1 MISNALFRFK
11 GRLNPKFLLVFT
23 MAVGVLLVAGCGGNV
38 SGVLGPSM
46 GSVQI
51 SISDPPSCA
60 AAATPG
66 ATATAAGGTAA
77 PGGTFT
83 SVFVT
88 IRSIQAHISATAG
101 DTSSG
106 WQELAPQL
114 VTAPVQ
120 VDLLHLP
127 ANGQCLLEQ
136 LGSASLPS
144 GDYQQIRLILLANAA
159 ASGPAPSADSN
170 ACFKQ
175 LGGDVF
181 NCVVD
186 NSGTHTLDLSSE
198 ANTGLKI
205 PPGQIMGGPIH
216 VAAGQSVDLNID
228 FNTCASIIR
237 EGNGSFRLKPVLT
250 AGVVSTNMTG
260 ISGQIVDRVTSQP
273 IAGAIVTL
281 QFADKSGIDRIAMQQ
296 QTDSTGHF
304 SFCPLAVGAVFD
316 VVSDALTAS
325 GTAYDVTVVLN
336 VVGGTNLGAVP
347 LVAEIPATAGASA
360 GPGTIQ
366 GTITAINGM
375 TGASIN
381 ADVSALQ
388 TVTVSS
394 ASHTF
399 TVPLFPKSS
408 AADITVT
415 PSSTCPTG
423 APKGAFC
430 GSYSLVV
437 PASNPAI
444 GTTSAGKTTITA
456 PATGDVLYTVEV
468 DATNPTSDAA
478 MCSPSTQTTSK
489 DATAMPLKVAPGATT
504 TAAEVDFTGCS

>member
-1 MISNALFRFK
+1 MISNAPLYFK
-11 GRLNPKFLLVFT
+11 GRLNPYFLVVFVMAMFVL
-23 MAVGVLLVAGCGGNV
+23 MAVGCGGNV
-38 SGVLGPSM
+38 PTMQSSSM
-46 GSVQI
+46 GAVSV
-51 SISDPPSCA
+51 SLSDPPSCM
-60 AAATPG
+60 AATPG
-66 ATATAAGGTAA
+66 ATAGSTAA

-88 IRSIQAHISATAG
+88 IRSIQAHISATA
-101 DTSSG
+101 DPSSTG

-114 VTAPVQ
+114 VSAPVQ

-127 ANGQCLLEQ
+127 ANGQCLLAQ
-136 LGSASLPS
+136 LGSASLPA

-159 ASGPAPSADSN
+159 PGGRAPSTGNN
-170 ACFKQ
+170 ACFEQ

-186 NSGTHTLDLSSE
+186 SSGTHTLNLSSE

-237 EGNGSFRLKPVLT
+237 EGNGNFRLKPVLT
-250 AGVVSTNMTG
+250 AGVVSPNMTG
-260 ISGQIVDRVTSQP
+260 INGQIVDSVTSQP

-281 QFADKSGIDRIAMQQ
+281 QFADKSGVDRIAMQQ
-296 QTDSTGHF
+296 QTDSTGRF
-304 SFCPLAVGAVFD
+304 SFCPLAMGAVFD

-325 GTAYDVTVVLN
+325 GTAYNVTVVLN
-336 VVGGTNLGAVP
+336 VVGRTNLGAVP
-347 LVAEIPATAGASA
+347 LVAEKPATADAST
-360 GPGTIQ
+360 GPSTIQ

-375 TGASIN
+375 TGASID

-394 ASHTF
+394 ISHTL
-399 TVPLFPKSS
+399 TVPLFPNSN
-408 AADITVT
+408 AADIAVT
-415 PSSTCPTG
+415 SSTSCPTG

-430 GSYSLVV
+430 GSYTLVV
-437 PASNPAI
+437 PASNPAV
-444 GTTSAGKTTITA
+444 GTTSAGVTTITP
-456 PATGDVLYTVEV
+456 PATGDVLYTVEA
-468 DATNPTSDAA
+468 DATNPASGAA
-478 MCSPSTQTTSK
+478 MCSPSSQTTSK
-489 DATAMPLKVAPGATT
+489 DATAMALKVTAGATT
-504 TAAEVDFTGCS
+504 TAAELDFTGCL